1 MAPHHTTSAME
12 PGEFAID
19 ADKDDDGRALVVRTS
34 EITASEYVVPGTG
47 KTVAEYNDCPE
58 SEPVIE
64 VVFVEALNKRWTHW
78 TPEEVL
84 DVVDDGRIFEEG
96 LRTYAYP
103 RSRLRP
109 VGVGDKEHERERNR
123 ERHRERESGRERPVR
138 SEPADFGGGESTGVQ
153 DL

>member
-1 MAPHHTTSAME
+1 ME

-19 ADKDDDGRALVVRTS
+19 AGGDEPTNVLVVRTPKN
-34 EITASEYVVPGTG
+34 TAGEYVVPGTG
-47 KTVAEYNDCPE
+47 ETVAEYNDCLE

-64 VVFVEALNKRWTHW
+64 VVFVEALNKHWTTW

-84 DVVDDGRIFEEG
+84 DVVEDGRIFEEG

-109 VGVGDKEHERERNR
+109 VGVGDKKRKRERR
-123 ERHRERESGRERPVR
+123 RERPVR

-153 DL
+153 EL

>member
-1 MAPHHTTSAME
+1 MIPMAPQYTTSAME
-12 PGEFAID
+12 PGEFAIGNGGD
-19 ADKDDDGRALVVRTS
+19 EPTNVLVVRTP
-34 EITASEYVVPGTG
+34 EIAAGEYVVPGTE

-58 SEPVIE
+58 SGPVIE
-64 VVFVEALNKRWTHW
+64 VVFVEALNKRWTTW

-84 DVVDDGRIFEEG
+84 DVVDDGRIFEEA

-109 VGVGDKEHERERNR
+109 VGLGSKECERERRR
-123 ERHRERESGRERPVR
+123 ERSVR

-153 DL
+153 NL